1 MPWSG
6 DWVTENRI
14 QISYASR
21 GNKDLKNR
29 LVLQDGQK
37 TDDLNICKIGSV
49 SAGSCE
55 VAFQEVSVFEMLA
68 TLGDP

>member
-1 MPWSG
+1 M
-6 DWVTENRI
+6 TENRI

-21 GNKDLKNR
+21 GNKNLKNR

-37 TDDLNICKIGSV
+37 TDELNICYIGSV

-55 VAFQEVSVFEMLA
+55 VAFQESGCDF
-68 TLGDP
+68 TF